1 MLQYNVYVTA
11 GSVLSVRGAAFPCR
25 LLSMGGPCIVQAY
38 SPSEIK
44 GWRPLG
50 PKSAPAGGK
59 SDLLD
64 DIEHVNNNLII

>member
-1 MLQYNVYVTA
+1 MPECNIYVTA
-11 GSVLSVRGAAFPCR
+11 GKRAVRGAAFRRR
-25 LLSMGGPCIVQAY
+25 LFSVGGPCIVQAC

-50 PKSAPAGGK
+50 PKSVPAGGK